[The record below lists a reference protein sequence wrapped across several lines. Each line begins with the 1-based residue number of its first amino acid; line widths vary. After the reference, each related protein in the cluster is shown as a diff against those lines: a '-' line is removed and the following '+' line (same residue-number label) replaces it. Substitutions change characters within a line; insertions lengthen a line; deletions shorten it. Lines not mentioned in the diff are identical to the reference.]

1 MGVIAVSD
9 DIRNDYQAWKQREIS
24 GLRLRLAHDLQSVYL
39 KEVMSSIHPSILQ
52 TALEQ
57 FAQVAIQHKRDQRIN
72 ISRVIEI
79 LKGEL
84 PNE

>member
-1 MGVIAVSD
+1 MIAVSD

-39 KEVMSSIHPSILQ
+39 TEVMGSIHPTILQ
-52 TALEQ
+52 TALEK
-57 FAQVAIQHKRDQRIN
+57 FVMVAVARKADQRIN

-79 LKGEL
+79 LKGGL

>member
-1 MGVIAVSD
+1 MSD
-9 DIRNDYQAWKQREIS
+9 DIRNDHQAWKQREIS

-39 KEVMSSIHPSILQ
+39 TEVMGEIHPSILQ

-57 FAQVAIQHKRDQRIN
+57 FARVAIQHKRDQRIN

-79 LKGEL
+79 EISHKRGDKE
-84 PNE
+84 